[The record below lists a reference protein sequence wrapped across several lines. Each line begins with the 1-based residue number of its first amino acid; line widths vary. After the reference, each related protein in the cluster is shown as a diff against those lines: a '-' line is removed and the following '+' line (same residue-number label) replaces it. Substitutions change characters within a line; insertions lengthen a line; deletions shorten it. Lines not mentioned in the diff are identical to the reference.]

1 MYETYY
7 HKNKKFRVKSM
18 PRIILILA
26 KNCRKTMTSQPT
38 TAWMLGIV
46 QALKSTH
53 FFTAVRE
60 FPLSTVIL
68 LATLTLSTKK
78 SKGQHLYSIMMERA
92 WRMEST
98 RTLTS
103 SSGEN
108 RTDSYSVF
116 SYPCGGWFC
125 FGIGAHSVPRSGDF
139 SAQGSYYWDRC
150 LLEDWDKVLSEYWW
164 ILWRMMKNSPF
175 TIWNRSNPSANHAC
189 VYLSKAVK
197 EQLK

>member
-108 RTDSYSVF
+108 RTDSYSTF

-139 SAQGSYYWDRC
+139 SAQGSYYLDCCWKIGTKFFQSIGEFFEEWWKTHP
-150 LLEDWDKVLSEYWW
+150 LLFETDPTLQQTMRV
-164 ILWRMMKNSPF
+164 F
-175 TIWNRSNPSANHAC
+175 TCQR
-189 VYLSKAVK
+189 L
-197 EQLK
+197 